1 MAMAPLQTT
10 YTAQQA
16 AFVEGMIPDMR
27 TPGQDVSRNVEPA
40 AGIGF
45 GKPVGQG
52 TADRQIRAI
61 ATGQGTKFIGVTVL
75 DITQE
80 GDRYAQYATARVRT
94 KGPVVVKPAVN
105 VVAGDPAYVVPAD
118 GGLTNVATGNTRI
131 GMFETTGAA
140 GALVVLNLQ

>member
-1 MAMAPLQTT
+1 MAMAPIQTT

-52 TADRQIRAI
+52 AADRQVRAI

-75 DITQE
+75 DSTQE
-80 GDRYAQYATARVRT
+80 NDRYAQYATARVRT
-94 KGPVVVKPAVN
+94 KGPVVVKAAVN
-105 VVAGDPAYVVPAD
+105 VAAGDPAYVVPAD
-118 GGLTNVATGNTRI
+118 GSLTNVASGNTKI

-140 GALVVLNLQ
+140 GVLVVLNLQ

>member
-10 YTAQQA
+10 YTAQQP

-45 GKPVGQG
+45 GRPV
-52 TADRQIRAI
+52 
-61 ATGQGTKFIGVTVL
+61 GQGTKFIGVTVL

-105 VVAGDPAYVVPAD
+105 VAAGDAAYVVLAD
-118 GGLTNVATGNTRI
+118 GTLTNVAGSNVKI